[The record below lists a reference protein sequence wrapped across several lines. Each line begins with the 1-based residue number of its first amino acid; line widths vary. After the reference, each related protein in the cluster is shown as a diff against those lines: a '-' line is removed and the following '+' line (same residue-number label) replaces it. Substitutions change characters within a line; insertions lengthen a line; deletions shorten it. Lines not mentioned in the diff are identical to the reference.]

1 MTTVEVRSPYS
12 GDVIGE
18 VEELSADVVAATIAR
33 QADMAADRD
42 RWLAPHERIEV
53 LRRAAALVADRR
65 EALARLIAS
74 EGGKPLTDAL
84 VEVDRAANGLDLCA
98 EEVGHQAGEEVP
110 MGVTPASAGRLAFTT
125 REPIGAVVAVS
136 AFNHPL
142 NLIVHQTGPAIAA
155 GCPVLIKPAGPT
167 PLSAVALGRIY
178 AEAGLPDDWCVVAP
192 CDDAVAEL
200 AVTSDRIAF
209 FSFIGSARVGWML
222 RAKLAPGVRAALEH
236 GGVAPL
242 IVDASADL
250 DKAVP
255 AILKGGYY
263 HAGQVCVSV
272 QRVFA
277 DVSVRDE
284 LVERLVAGVAE
295 LVVGDPLDPATQV
308 GPLIRQGEVDRVDEW
323 VREARDGGAV
333 AAAGSY
339 PLDHQCYAPTLLV
352 DPPADS
358 RMMTAEVFGPVV
370 NVTGTTGLDDAVA
383 RANSLPWAFQAAVL
397 AQDIDAAMWAAKRL
411 NATAVMVNDH
421 TAFRVDWMPFGGR
434 GPSGLGMGGMS
445 HTVHELTRPKMIVL
459 NAGA

>member
-1 MTTVEVRSPYS
+1 MGTIEVRSPYS
-12 GDVIGE
+12 GEVVGE
-18 VEELSADVVAATIAR
+18 VELTPADVVDATLER
-33 QADMAADRD
+33 QAAMVADRD
-42 RWLAPHERIEV
+42 RWLPAHQRIEV
-53 LRRAAALVADRR
+53 LKDAAALVASRR
-65 EALARLIAS
+65 EELARLIAT

-98 EEVGHQAGEEVP
+98 EEVGHQAGEEIP
-110 MGVTPASAGRLAFTT
+110 MGLTPASVGRLAFTT

-155 GCPVLIKPAGPT
+155 GCPVLVKPAGPT
-167 PLSAVALGRIY
+167 PLSALALGGIY
-178 AEAGLPDDWCVVAP
+178 REAGLPDDWCVIAP
-192 CDDAVAEL
+192 CDNDVAER
-200 AVTSDRIAF
+200 AVTSDRIGF

-222 RAKLAPGVRAALEH
+222 RSKLAPGVRAALEH

-277 DVSVRDE
+277 DASVADE
-284 LVERLVAGVAE
+284 LIERLVAGVAD
-295 LVVGDPLDPATQV
+295 LVVGDPLDAATQV
-308 GPLIRQGEVDRVDEW
+308 GPLIRQGEVDRVEEW
-323 VREARDGGAV
+323 VREAE
-333 AAAGSY
+333 AAGAAVVAGGE
-339 PLDHQCYAPTLLV
+339 PLGHQCYAPTLVV
-352 DPPADS
+352 DPPADATV
-358 RMMTAEVFGPVV
+358 MTDEVFGPLV
-370 NVTGTTGLDDAVA
+370 NVTRTSGLDDAIA
-383 RANSLPWAFQAAVL
+383 RANSLPWAFQSAVL
-397 AQDIDAAMWAAKRL
+397 AQDVDAALRAATRL
-411 NATAVMVNDH
+411 NASSVMVNDH

-445 HTVHELTRPKMIVL
+445 STVHELTRPKLIVL
-459 NAGA
+459 PTG